1 MISPT
6 MALTAAHCVFESENR
21 GDPNLT
27 VRLNNGQRY
36 GIKEFRTNDCWDF
49 GSSGPFSADI
59 AIMVLDRPIQGAVA
73 GRDYV
78 ETWNAETMGDVE
90 GKTFIL
96 AGWGASGEIRE
107 DGTENHLVYEIFHR
121 GYNTVDQIRDNML
134 VYDFDRPDQAHDLEA
149 MGHFGDSGSGAYIDI
164 GGELRI
170 AGVKSNG
177 QDAFYGSRHEYTRV
191 GGINLPW
198 IEANLKSPGR
208 KVSVETC
215 SVFPGASNDA
225 GQGGNGSDGDNDN
238 DWNDDYGEDDW
249 NDDDQNDDYG
259 DDSGYGWDDDSWG
272 WDDDNYG
279 WDDDSWDWD
288 DDNNGWDDD
297 GYGWDDDGY
306 GWDDDSWGWDDDW
319 NNDIWEDDWNNDSWD
334 DDWNNDSWENDWNN
348 DSWDDDWH
356 NDSWHEDSW
365 NDNSWSDNSWED
377 DYGWDDWY

>member
-6 MALTAAHCVFESENR
+6 MALTAAHCVTAQENR
-21 GDPNLT
+21 GDPDLT

-134 VYDFDRPDQAHDLEA
+134 VYDFDRPDQAHALEA

-177 QDAFYGSRHEYTRV
+177 QDAFYGSQHEYTRV

-198 IEANLKSPGR
+198 IEANLNSPGS

-225 GQGGNGSDGDNDN
+225 G
-238 DWNDDYGEDDW
+238 
-249 NDDDQNDDYG
+249 
-259 DDSGYGWDDDSWG
+259 
-272 WDDDNYG
+272 
-279 WDDDSWDWD
+279 
-288 DDNNGWDDD
+288 
-297 GYGWDDDGY
+297 
-306 GWDDDSWGWDDDW
+306 
-319 NNDIWEDDWNNDSWD
+319 
-334 DDWNNDSWENDWNN
+334 
-348 DSWDDDWH
+348 
-356 NDSWHEDSW
+356 
-365 NDNSWSDNSWED
+365 
-377 DYGWDDWY
+377 